1 MPDHMSSQ
9 GSDFDLFSDFPEPV
23 FVMSR
28 KGTILAFNRLFASRF
43 SHSQSSILGRNA
55 FELLAE
61 TNATPEIIA
70 NRKRQTNEVLRRCTH
85 VTFEDQIDENYWRT
99 SIYPVFS
106 SERIISKLIVIVQD
120 ITSQRLAEIEQEE
133 FRARMDYA
141 LESSHVSVWSFDIDK
156 NILLRTLEHDRIF
169 GYETLVPD
177 WRLDRFF
184 NHIYPDDLPKV
195 KHLYDNFLENHSDF
209 NVEFRIRRT
218 DGEIRWVN
226 LVGTFRFCR
235 PGTSRSI
242 VGIILDI
249 TEKKVAALELEQLQA
264 QLQQSQKMELIGQ
277 LAGGIAHDFNNSLT
291 AIIGNIELALG
302 KIDLSLPVARNLR
315 NAHDSALRSANL
327 TRQLLGF
334 ARKQIIQPK
343 AIQLNQALEKLIP
356 MLRSLISSPIRFI
369 WQPDTTDSVIL
380 IDPSQLDQVLS
391 NLCINA
397 RDAIEHRG
405 VITISTSRTH
415 LTNADCTK
423 GHPCQNPGDYVV
435 LSVSDTGSG
444 IDSKTLP
451 HIFEPFFTTKPPGKG
466 TGLGLSTV
474 YGIVRQNYGN
484 IECLSTPG
492 KGTTFSVFFPVHIGE
507 TIDTEKNSS
516 PGQPSG
522 YVKETVLLV
531 EDEPSILKI
540 LKDALE
546 ESGFEVFAALAAE
559 SAIVIADKYRERI
572 GLLITDLILP
582 GMTGTELSRQLQ
594 QLIPGIKTIY
604 MSGFTF
610 DENSRQAET
619 LKQEQ
624 FISKPFAIHD
634 FMNMVYQALM

>member
-9 GSDFDLFSDFPEPV
+9 GTDFDLFRDFPEPV

-28 KGTILAFNRLFASRF
+28 EGTILAFNRLFASRF
-43 SHSQSSILGRNA
+43 SHPQSSILGRNA

-61 TNATPEIIA
+61 TNATPEIIV
-70 NRKRQTNEVLRRCTH
+70 NRKRQTNEVLRRGTH
-85 VTFEDQIDENYWRT
+85 ITFEDQIDDSYWRT

-106 SERIISKLIVIVQD
+106 SDRIISKLIVIVQD
-120 ITSQRLAEIEQEE
+120 ITCQRLAEIEHED

-141 LESSHVSVWSFDIDK
+141 LESSHVSVWSYDIEK

-177 WRLDRFF
+177 WHLDRFF
-184 NHIYPDDLPKV
+184 NHIYPDDLHKV

-209 NVEFRIRRT
+209 NEEFRIRRI
-218 DGEIRWVN
+218 DGVIRWVN
-226 LVGTFRFCR
+226 LVGTFRFSR

-302 KIDLSLPVARNLR
+302 KIDPSLPVARNLR

-343 AIQLNQALEKLIP
+343 AIRLNQSLEELIP
-356 MLRSLISSPIRFI
+356 MLRSLICSPIRFI
-369 WQPDTTDSVIL
+369 WQPDKTDSVIL

-397 RDAIEHRG
+397 RDAIG
-405 VITISTSRTH
+405 QTGDITISTSRRH
-415 LTNADCTK
+415 ISEDDCTK
-423 GHPCQNPGDYVV
+423 GHPCQSPGDYVV

-444 IDSKTLP
+444 IDSKTMP
-451 HIFEPFFTTKPPGKG
+451 HIFEPFFTTKPVGKG

-474 YGIVRQNYGN
+474 YGIVMQNNGS
-484 IECLSTPG
+484 IECRSSHGT
-492 KGTTFSVFFPVHIGE
+492 GTTFNIFFPGHTGE
-507 TIDTEKNSS
+507 TIDTERNNTRGQSS
-516 PGQPSG
+516 GF
-522 YVKETVLLV
+522 VTETVLLV

-559 SAIVIADKYRERI
+559 SAIAIADKYRERI
-572 GLLITDLILP
+572 GLVITDLILP

-594 QLIPGIKTIY
+594 MLVPGIKTIY
-604 MSGFTF
+604 MSGFAF
-610 DENSRQAET
+610 DESGHQSET

-624 FISKPFAIHD
+624 CIRKPFAIHD
-634 FMNMVYQALM
+634 FMNMVYQALL